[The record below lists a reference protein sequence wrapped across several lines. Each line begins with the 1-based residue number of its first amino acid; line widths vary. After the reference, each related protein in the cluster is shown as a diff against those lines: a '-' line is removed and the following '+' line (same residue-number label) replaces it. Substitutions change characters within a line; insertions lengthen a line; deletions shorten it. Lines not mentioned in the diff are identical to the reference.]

1 MKKVYALLLI
11 VLVVASCN
19 KEKIYK
25 DNLNGLWEVYK
36 YILNNTDKTTQFKA
50 EHPNYTIAFTSGGQF
65 TETQSSVD
73 TTVISGTYA
82 FEDNDEKIVLTNEY
96 FTYSI
101 ITLYDTA
108 MVPYFDTVPVSHTL
122 TRKYTIFNL
131 TKDHVQLRN
140 DTSQLYMDK
149 PQTP

>member
-1 MKKVYALLLI
+1 MKKIYALLLI
-11 VLVVASCN
+11 LLVAAGCN

-50 EHPNYTIAFTSGGQF
+50 EHPNYTIAFTSDGQF

-73 TTVISGTYA
+73 TTIVSGTYA
-82 FEDNDEKIVLTNEY
+82 FEDNDEKIVLTNPY
-96 FTYSI
+96 YTYSVN
-101 ITLYDTA
+101 TWVDTAFVTHYDTITI
-108 MVPYFDTVPVSHTL
+108 PHTL

>member
-1 MKKVYALLLI
+1 MKKIYALLLI
-11 VLVVASCN
+11 LLVVAGCN

-36 YILNNTDKTTQFKA
+36 YILNNTDKTTQFQTT
-50 EHPNYTIAFTSGGQF
+50 HPNYTIAFTSDGKF
-65 TETQSSVD
+65 TETQSFID
-73 TTVISGTYA
+73 TTIVNGTYT
-82 FEDNDEKIVLTNEY
+82 FEDNDEKIVLQNEY
-96 FTYSI
+96 YTYYI
-101 ITLYDTA
+101 DTLYDTA
-108 MVPYFDTVPVSHTL
+108 MIAYYDTLELPHTL

-149 PQTP
+149 PKTP